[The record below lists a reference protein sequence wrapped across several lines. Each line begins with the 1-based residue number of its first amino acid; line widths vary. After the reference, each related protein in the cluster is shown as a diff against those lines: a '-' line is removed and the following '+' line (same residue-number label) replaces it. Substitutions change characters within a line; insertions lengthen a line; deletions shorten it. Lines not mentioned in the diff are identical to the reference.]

1 MHQLG
6 DVVITARTYNGV
18 EGSYTVHIYD
28 GKETEAID
36 ATGIK
41 AGPDM
46 TMKPGELKQA
56 AYTLLPEGRPVK
68 DTYVECTI
76 DDESVATI
84 DYMGV
89 ITALK
94 PGTATITLSIAPD
107 IEGETYT
114 DTLKLTVIDP
124 DDSGDD
130 DEPEKATYTI
140 TYDLNGGT
148 LDGQTGVITE
158 QHKEGEVITVKDAPT
173 RAGYKFDYWEGSK
186 LYPGDKYTVTE
197 DHTLKA
203 VWSRSTPGN

>member
-1 MHQLG
+1 
-6 DVVITARTYNGV
+6 
-18 EGSYTVHIYD
+18 
-28 GKETEAID
+28 
-36 ATGIK
+36 
-41 AGPDM
+41 
-46 TMKPGELKQA
+46 
-56 AYTLLPEGRPVK
+56 
-68 DTYVECTI
+68 
-76 DDESVATI
+76 
-84 DYMGV
+84 MGV

-114 DTLKLTVIDP
+114 DTIKLTVTDP

-140 TYDLNGGT
+140 KYDLNGGT

-203 VWSRSTPGN
+203 VWSKNTGSGTGSSTTSSGSSSGSRTTSSGTSASKTAASARTGDHAEFRVWYLLMILSAAIMLGLLASGKKRRA